1 MLNQQELRRQL
12 IHAATA
18 LIPLLYLFFPDIGP
32 LSGQQW
38 VMILFLIFGGT
49 YVLADYL
56 RRHNETI
63 RRIFM
68 WIVSPFIREVESR
81 KMTAASNIAMSF
93 FLVLLIFPPQIAVPA
108 CLLLS
113 IADAASGIVGRWIGK
128 HKWYKD
134 YTIEGTLAF
143 ILAGLL
149 LFLIA
154 FPYIAVWKA
163 VLVVAFCA
171 LFEVLLSHLNDNFV
185 IPISAAIMLMM
196 LEV

>member
-1 MLNQQELRRQL
+1 MLDRQELRRQL

-18 LIPLLYLFFPDIGP
+18 FIPLLYLFFPDIGP

-38 VMILFLIFGGT
+38 VMILFLVFGGT

-56 RRHNETI
+56 RRRNEKI

-68 WIVSPFIREVESR
+68 WIVSPFMREVESS
-81 KMTAASNIAMSF
+81 KMTAASNIAISF
-93 FLVLLIFPPQIAVPA
+93 FLVLLLFPPQIAVPA

-113 IADAASGIVGRWIGK
+113 IADAASGIAGRWIGK
-128 HKWYKD
+128 HTWYKN

-163 VLVVAFCA
+163 VLVVVFCA
-171 LFEVLLSHLNDNFV
+171 LFEVLLSHLNDNYV
-185 IPISAAIMLMM
+185 IPISAALMLMM